1 MLNKRITKSIRNKVV
16 AGVLVFV
23 TLLSGGIGFKYQHDQ
38 INNLKYQLELKQDK
52 DNKDKGNYISIADIQ
67 SIENEFNKLNSYTI
81 FNGSMNLK
89 HTYEYQRDSVL
100 GLKSRGV
107 LTANATVY
115 YEYKIDLAN
124 ADISVDYD
132 RNTINIML
140 PKPTLNEASVHR
152 KNNTFAKIDEE
163 STTNILMNSRDGLL
177 LQRYWE
183 ETFDM
188 SAIDKLNEYYDDMNK
203 EEYLQSIAKREVL
216 SLINT
221 LGINKTNINI
231 NIK

>member
-1 MLNKRITKSIRNKVV
+1 MLNKRITKNIRNKVI
-16 AGVLVFV
+16 AGVLVFI
-23 TLLSGGIGFKYQHDQ
+23 TLLGGGIGYKHQQSKINDLQH
-38 INNLKYQLELKQDK
+38 QLEMKQDI

-89 HTYEYQRDSVL
+89 HTYEYQRDSIL

-124 ADISVDYD
+124 ANISVDYD
-132 RNTINIML
+132 RNTINITL